1 MSLGEKWSFPK
12 KETQGK
18 PRGIVTAVVSLWFP
32 FYGNTHVVSTWFPQQ
47 ETVNMWFP
55 SSFHKQETCRKPP
68 RGFHRVSKMGNY
80 QLVVSLQFPKNR
92 KHTGNYLK
100 VSIIGDYQHVVSIN
114 LKNKIFLFSGRLQSG
129 KPKIAKML

>member
-68 RGFHRVSKMGNY
+68 RGFQNGKLSTCGFPLVSKKQETYWKLPKGFHNRRLSTCGFHKS
-80 QLVVSLQFPKNR
+80 QKQNFFVFRQIIVRETKNR
-92 KHTGNYLK
+92 KD
-100 VSIIGDYQHVVSIN
+100 VMI
-114 LKNKIFLFSGRLQSG
+114 
-129 KPKIAKML
+129 